1 MHHSIFNSVYNKQ
14 SKYMKH
20 LITIP
25 NVIIVV
31 MLSFLWLGLSSIGF
45 SQNNPVDSVPYP
57 PKNHPISELSSDK
70 TFKLQKLEA
79 PLPEKS
85 NIEYSLETNLDSR
98 IANVKDKT
106 GKEIYQVTIP
116 KIHDLEPALERP
128 SQPDG
133 FKEARVTQ
141 NGSIIVRYYDSV
153 DFYYSKTNHKFTIM
167 PEFLKD
173 GEDVY
178 QCSGWEEYA
187 EDLFLAHLGT
197 HVTEGDGIAIYDAKS
212 MKVYKLE
219 VPVNLQSEFV
229 SLNTYDSSHSI
240 VDVET
245 LKRNDPRHDLEAEV
259 TGRYGYYKIDI
270 TP

>member
-1 MHHSIFNSVYNKQ
+1 
-14 SKYMKH
+14 MKH
-20 LITIP
+20 RKTNL
-25 NVIIVV
+25 NVITVT
-31 MLSFLWLGLSSIGF
+31 MLSLLWLGSTSIGF
-45 SQNNPVDSVPYP
+45 SQNNSADSVPYP
-57 PKNHPISELSSDK
+57 PKNHPVSELSSDK
-70 TFKLQKLEA
+70 TFKLQKLES

-85 NIEYSLETNLDSR
+85 NDEYSCETNIESR
-98 IANVKDKT
+98 IVKVKDKT

-116 KIHDLEPALERP
+116 KIHDLEPTLERP
-128 SQPDG
+128 AQPDG
-133 FKEARVTQ
+133 FKEARVTR
-141 NGSIIVRYYDSV
+141 NGSIILRYYDSL
-153 DFYYSKTNHKFTIM
+153 DFYYSKTTNKFTIM

-197 HVTEGDGIAIYDAKS
+197 HVTEGDGVTIYDAKS
-212 MKVYKLE
+212 IKIYKLE

-229 SLNTYDSSHSI
+229 SLNAYDSLHSI

-245 LKRNDPRHDLEAEV
+245 LKKEDPRHDLEAEV
-259 TGRYGYYKIDI
+259 TGRYGYYKINI